1 MGANPATP
9 SSQRRAVL
17 RAANSARNRQ
27 VPGSALGEIRSGLS
41 RCSSDVSAVRS
52 AAGSGSGAANAG
64 VIQPALPAEAPAA
77 TSRRS

>member
-9 SSQRRAVL
+9 ASQRRVVL

-41 RCSSDVSAVRS
+41 RCSSEVRAMRS
-52 AAGSGSGAANAG
+52 TAGSGSGTANAG
-64 VIQPALPAEAPAA
+64 VSHPALPADAPAA